1 MTTIKKKMT
10 YIMRRKFFLIAWNYF
25 LSTGLGFR
33 HLSND
38 RDFHTFFVCACC
50 SILFFVFFSPSVSPF
65 SFFIFHF
72 VRFFLSVSLFSLFS
86 FLFSLLFLSLSFLFF
101 SFLILFFSYCLFL
114 ILFLHTTKII
124 VWNSQCGYLYGSR
137 W

>member
-1 MTTIKKKMT
+1 MMKKGRQLTTIKKKMT

-50 SILFFVFFSPSVSPF
+50 SILFFVFFSF
-65 SFFIFHF
+65 CLSFFFFFYIPFCS
-72 VRFFLSVSLFSLFS
+72 FFLYLTLFFFYDFFCFFFCLPLSYS
-86 FLFSLLFLSLSFLFF
+86 FLFN
-101 SFLILFFSYCLFL
+101 IFFSYCLFL
-114 ILFLHTTKII
+114 ILLLHTAKIS
-124 VWNSQCGYLYGSR
+124 V
-137 W
+137 